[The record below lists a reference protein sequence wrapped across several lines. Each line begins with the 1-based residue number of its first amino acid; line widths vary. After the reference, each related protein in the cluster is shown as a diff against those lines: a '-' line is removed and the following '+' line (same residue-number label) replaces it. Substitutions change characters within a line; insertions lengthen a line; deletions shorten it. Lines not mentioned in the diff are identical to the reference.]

1 MFINNYSVR
10 YIDLNSEKHK
20 TNNQDFVKLPS
31 AFLPDIISKG
41 QVRRMS
47 SASRNAISMCHELW
61 PLGNQYKPFSFHIG
75 TGLAMIQDTEKFLHA
90 LIAHKEEGVS
100 PTQFIQSTHNT
111 IGGQLALLYNSHA
124 HNMTFSQGI
133 TSYIDAYKDAQ
144 YMANDFPNED
154 ILCGAID
161 EINELAVEIYTA
173 QNIHEDKIYT
183 EGGAFFHLRKNA
195 NDDSVIEILN
205 FQQISREELFKF
217 LTSFEKNKLTDFIFF
232 GNAWLK
238 HKENINKEAIVGEKE
253 IGFNASTWAIQKA
266 LACDLLIKS
275 KKNQL
280 IYLGAINEN
289 YFILHLKKCRSEDLI
304 T

>member
-10 YIDLNSEKHK
+10 YIDLNSEEHK
-20 TNNQDFVKLPS
+20 TNNQDFIKLPS

-61 PLGNQYKPFSFHIG
+61 PLGNQHKPFSFHIG

-90 LIAHKEEGVS
+90 IIAYNEESVS

-133 TSYIDAYKDAQ
+133 TSYLDAYKDAQ

-161 EINELAVEIYTA
+161 EINELAGKIYKA
-173 QNIHEDKIYT
+173 QNTQLNNIYT

-195 NDDSVIEILN
+195 NNDSIIEILN
-205 FQQISREELFKF
+205 FNHISKDELFKF
-217 LTSFEKNKLTDFIFF
+217 LTNLKKNKLSDFIFY
-232 GNAWLK
+232 GKAWSNY
-238 HKENINKEAIVGEKE
+238 KENIDKEAINNEKE

-280 IYLGAINEN
+280 IYLGTINEN
-289 YFILHLKKCRSEDLI
+289 YFILHLKKCRNENLI